1 MHRLG
6 QDLSVHALRDGAFH
20 IPTAVLEASGV
31 PAGTSGETPIFA
43 FAIDFGAEIWLVDAG
58 AGPCLGAEG
67 GRALDALT
75 EEGLDSRKVSR
86 ILLTHL
92 HPDHVGGLA
101 DEEGQPRFPGAEVV
115 VAHREW
121 EDWLSP
127 EARQAHDRDAAQV
140 AAWAERALLGYPLLR
155 LEGEAD
161 LGRGVRAIPAPGH
174 RPGHLA
180 FRLDAAGG
188 GALFAGDV
196 LHLPAWQLPNPDRG
210 LVWDLDAEAA
220 RATRR
225 RLLGLAAD
233 EDLLLAGAH
242 LGPGGL
248 ARLER
253 NGSGFRAGPAG

>member
-1 MHRLG
+1 MQRIG
-6 QDLSVHALRDGAFH
+6 QDLSVYALRDGAFN
-20 IPTAVLEASGV
+20 IPASVLEASGV
-31 PAGTSGETPIFA
+31 PADTSGETPIFA

-58 AGPCLGAEG
+58 AGPCLGAQG

-75 EEGLDSRKVSR
+75 GVGLDPRKVSR

-101 DEEGQPRFPGAEVV
+101 DEEGQPRFPGAEVA

-121 EDWLSP
+121 ADWLSP
-127 EARQAHDRDAAQV
+127 ESRETHDEDAAQV
-140 AAWAERALLGYPLLR
+140 AAWAERALSGYSLLR

-161 LGRGVRAIPAPGH
+161 LGRGMRALLAPGH
-174 RPGHLA
+174 RPGHLV
-180 FRLDAAGG
+180 FRLDRAGG

-196 LHLPAWQLPNPDRG
+196 LHLPAWQIPDPDHG
-210 LVWDLDAEAA
+210 LVWDLDVEAA
-220 RATRR
+220 QATRR
-225 RLLGLAAD
+225 RFLGLAAD

-253 NGSGFRAGPAG
+253 DGSGFRAGPAG